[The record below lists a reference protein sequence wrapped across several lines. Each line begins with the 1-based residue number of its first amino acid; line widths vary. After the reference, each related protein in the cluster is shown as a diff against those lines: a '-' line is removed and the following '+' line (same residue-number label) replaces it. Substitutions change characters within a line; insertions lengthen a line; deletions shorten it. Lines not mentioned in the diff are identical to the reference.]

1 MLFIL
6 SFFSRFLVYSLVIC
20 KFWGKS
26 RPVCLCVEGG
36 WVYLRLKELYE
47 MQMEMGKNG
56 GIYGFGKMLELT

>member
-1 MLFIL
+1 M
-6 SFFSRFLVYSLVIC
+6 
-20 KFWGKS
+20 
-26 RPVCLCVEGG
+26 CLCVEGG